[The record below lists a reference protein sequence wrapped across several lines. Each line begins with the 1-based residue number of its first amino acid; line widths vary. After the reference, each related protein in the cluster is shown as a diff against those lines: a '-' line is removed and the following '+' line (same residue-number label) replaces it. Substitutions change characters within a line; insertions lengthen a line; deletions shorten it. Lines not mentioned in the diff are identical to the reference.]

1 MEPKKSG
8 KNNLENKRV
17 LFFQI
22 GFILVLAMLLFAF
35 EYEQSG
41 TRSINSINRMID
53 ATPVEEIPITTQPIE
68 LPPPVQ
74 PALRIIT
81 TKEDILVDH
90 NPIID
95 ASISGKEEVMPLP
108 TPKFKQEENVPEP
121 DFYTAPEQMPEFP
134 GGMQALGKY
143 LANNLHYP
151 AQARSVNIQGRVFV
165 NFMIEKDGSVTSVNV
180 LRGIGGGCDEEAMRV
195 VSAMPKWSP
204 GKQNGIP
211 VRVSFNLPVNFKLQ

>member
-35 EYEQSG
+35 EYEQGG

-53 ATPVEEIPITTQPIE
+53 ATPVEEIPVTTQKIE

-74 PALRIIT
+74 PALRLIT
-81 TKEDILVDH
+81 TTEDIPADN

-95 ASISGKEEVMPLP
+95 ASISGHEELIPVSN
-108 TPKFKQEENVPEP
+108 PKFKPEENIPEP

-134 GGMQALGKY
+134 GGMQALGKF
-143 LANNLHYP
+143 LATNLHYP

-165 NFMIEKDGSVTSVNV
+165 NFMIEKDGSVTSVNI

-204 GKQNGIP
+204 GKQNGFP